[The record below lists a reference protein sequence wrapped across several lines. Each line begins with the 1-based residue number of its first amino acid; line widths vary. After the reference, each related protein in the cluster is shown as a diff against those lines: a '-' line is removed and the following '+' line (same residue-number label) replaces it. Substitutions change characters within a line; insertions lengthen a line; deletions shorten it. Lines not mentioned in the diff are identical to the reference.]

1 MGTHVPYGITQCYLP
16 PGRVDIPV
24 FIPAEAGTQFNDP
37 RIDAKL
43 IWPSTVMVEH
53 LSLCVL
59 SVPLMDSSGS
69 IQRVCCWVPLG
80 KRYRS
85 IAVAVLWVRCSRQQ
99 AVVLS
104 SKCEQRTP
112 GFVNVHESPGIKK
125 SNFPGPGKSW
135 NQALQCSRHAI
146 QQMPV
151 LSSKG
156 NAHDAQQQM
165 RAASCSK
172 FSSTPHYMTCS

>member
-1 MGTHVPYGITQCYLP
+1 M
-16 PGRVDIPV
+16 
-24 FIPAEAGTQFNDP
+24 
-37 RIDAKL
+37 DAKL

-53 LSLCVL
+53 LFLCVL
-59 SVPLMDSSGS
+59 SVPLMDSSGC

-85 IAVAVLWVRCSRQQ
+85 MAVAVLWVRCSRQQ

-135 NQALQCSRHAI
+135 NRKVEFSRTWKVLESKSRIFQDLESPGIRLCSVAGTPYCRCRCSAAKAM
-146 QQMPV
+146 Q
-151 LSSKG
+151 
-156 NAHDAQQQM
+156 HDAQQQM
-165 RAASCSK
+165 RAASYSK